1 MSGFVREKSQW
12 TRCYKCG
19 HCNYIEWRRSNVHL
33 GGTYNST
40 GCRICRYDWAKS
52 VLIESLVNQMKMQY
66 QKELGKDVF
75 GPEEPVKATLELFRN
90 SHCPEVIRECYQV
103 ASAEFMTM
111 FTRMWARNLQS
122 QARNR

>member
-1 MSGFVREKSQW
+1 MNFVPQKSQW

-19 HCNYIEWRRSNVHL
+19 YCNYIEWRPSKVYLN
-33 GGTYNST
+33 GTYNST
-40 GCRICRYDWAKS
+40 GCRICGYQWSKS
-52 VLIESLVNQMKMQY
+52 VLIGALVNRMKMEY
-66 QKELGKDVF
+66 QMELGKKVD
-75 GPEEPVKATLELFRN
+75 GPEEPIKATLELFRN

-103 ASAEFMTM
+103 ASVEFMTT